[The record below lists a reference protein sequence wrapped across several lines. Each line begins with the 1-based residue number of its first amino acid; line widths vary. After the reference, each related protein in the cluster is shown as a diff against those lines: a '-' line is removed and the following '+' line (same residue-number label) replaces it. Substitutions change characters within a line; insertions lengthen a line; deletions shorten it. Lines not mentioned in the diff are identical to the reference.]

1 MPKRNRRREQARAG
15 GPLAGPGAATAT
27 APAGE
32 GVAVE
37 TPEVPPREVGHVDTP
52 EAAEALALR
61 LLGPGRRWPV
71 VVVTI
76 ASSQTEPYID
86 AEEIKRQV
94 GDLGEVVVLPTGEV
108 SWAFSHAMPRM
119 TQVYGGAGRVYD
131 VGHEWV
137 LDAYRSPLRF
147 AYSAHDSA
155 RVVDLLVSD
164 ALAGAVRAGLAGG
177 PPEPDVPATQGTV
190 RTIVEPTTAM
200 IVLDDDDGLPV
211 TFRADLLDLGLPV
224 SRLVRRG
231 QRVAGHLRK
240 DARRIEL
247 RRMLH
252 PPLEYLAA
260 YAAGD
265 VILARVAQ
273 VADDELVLNPH
284 PTVRVTVPRARITD
298 NPNDMVS
305 DLFTLGETVLARVV
319 TPAPDMQLRLDDVD
333 DDAHVAVPPLLE
345 GGPPWLTLVDP
356 RAALAEAQRRGAHE
370 SPGAE
375 QGGEQHAGAVET
387 LVAASGTTDPS
398 LGTPTSPPDPPPTP
412 VQLFGAAAQG
422 ETSEG
427 PRHAGV
433 APTAPRGTSG
443 PTAGGPGGASP
454 RPGREDAAP
463 SGTDGIPDLH
473 GATTQARPRAVAA
486 KPVPVA
492 PLFGASAA
500 DTQAERQQ
508 IAEQKRTIE
517 YLQHQLR
524 SSEELLARR
533 EAELASQR
541 AKYRDA
547 DKKRQ
552 DLVKKVQALTAQQAR
567 EADDLSHAFADAEEQ
582 FRFEVRLT
590 WVRMISAGE
599 KADRPLAEYRLGPD
613 FLRTLD
619 TLEGVSRDKV
629 VAVVVEVLT
638 GIAVQKSGRDLH
650 QLRTSDGGGAPYVV
664 RPEDGA
670 QAWRVALQ
678 RETPQARRLHYWRLG
693 DTYELSRVVRH
704 DDMTP

>member
-15 GPLAGPGAATAT
+15 VPLAGPGAATAT
-27 APAGE
+27 TPAGE
-32 GVAVE
+32 GVAVA

-94 GDLGEVVVLPTGEV
+94 GDLGEVVVLPTGDV

-131 VGHEWV
+131 VGHEWA

-177 PPEPDVPATQGTV
+177 PSEPDVPATRGTV

-247 RRMLH
+247 RRMLR

-356 RAALAEAQRRGAHE
+356 RAALAEAQRHSVLEGADTE
-370 SPGAE
+370 RTGTVA
-375 QGGEQHAGAVET
+375 ALA
-387 LVAASGTTDPS
+387 AASGTAAPG
-398 LGTPTSPPDPPPTP
+398 LGTPAGHPPEPPPTP
-412 VQLFGAAAQG
+412 AQLFGTASEDQA
-422 ETSEG
+422 SEG
-427 PRHAGV
+427 TGRAGA
-433 APTAPRGTSG
+433 APPVPRGTSVPAAAG
-443 PTAGGPGGASP
+443 PDGASP
-454 RPGREDAAP
+454 PTGRDGAP
-463 SGTDGIPDLH
+463 ADTDGVPDLH
-473 GATTQARPRAVAA
+473 GETTPSRPRAVAA

-508 IAEQKRTIE
+508 IGEQKRTIE

-567 EADDLSHAFADAEEQ
+567 EADDLSHAFADPEEQ
-582 FRFEVRLT
+582 FRFEVQLT
-590 WVRMISAGE
+590 WARMISAGE
-599 KADRPLAEYRLGPD
+599 KAARPLAGYRLGPD

-619 TLEGVSRDKV
+619 ALEGVSRDKV